1 MAQVMRGQVIGRSWA
16 TTTSKTD
23 MWSMESEM
31 AVVEKRFGLACGMS
45 DEGSI
50 CDLTRVFDRVSERS
64 YLPHR
69 FSTLIRSYRCYHV
82 RIVISDDIGYLQ
94 NSSFHIVV

>member
-31 AVVEKRFGLACGMS
+31 AVVEKR
-45 DEGSI
+45 
-50 CDLTRVFDRVSERS
+50 
-64 YLPHR
+64 
-69 FSTLIRSYRCYHV
+69 
-82 RIVISDDIGYLQ
+82 
-94 NSSFHIVV
+94 SSGWHAG